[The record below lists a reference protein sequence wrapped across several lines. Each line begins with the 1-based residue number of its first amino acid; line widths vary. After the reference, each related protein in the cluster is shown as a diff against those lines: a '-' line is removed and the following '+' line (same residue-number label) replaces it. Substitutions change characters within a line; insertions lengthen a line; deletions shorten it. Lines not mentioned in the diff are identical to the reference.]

1 MEYDKG
7 KNTSQNLQENSV
19 DTLYK
24 TSGLYDV

>member
-1 MEYDKG
+1 MEYDKE
-7 KNTSQNLQENSV
+7 KILSESARNSV